1 MPSGQPV
8 PVTAM
13 TPYDDQ
19 PIPVVAT
26 RVTRAMTAPSLRRP
40 SSSSAS
46 HTLSEHTLFPT
57 PVDARPGFVPFQLSD
72 EQCAC
77 PQACPRA
84 SRASC
89 CPAHA
94 RCVAPQMPTST
105 ATRTCMG
112 TPRCRSTACGDPSSV
127 RATATPGLACWS
139 HPATVA
145 AAAQATSSSKRGRRA
160 RVDRSFWCAA
170 THSRPQDGSPPAE
183 GISHSHSL
191 SAR

>member
-8 PVTAM
+8 PITAM

-19 PIPVVAT
+19 SMAT
-26 RVTRAMTAPSLRRP
+26 RVTRAMTAPSLSRRP
-40 SSSSAS
+40 SSIFSDEYTSL
-46 HTLSEHTLFPT
+46 TLSEHTLFPT
-57 PVDARPGFVPFQLSD
+57 PVDARPAFVPFQLSD

-84 SRASC
+84 SRA
-89 CPAHA
+89 PAPA
-94 RCVAPQMPTST
+94 YAPQMPTST

-183 GISHSHSL
+183 GRISHSHSL